1 MLYSKS
7 RFSIS
12 GVACLGC
19 FLIGL
24 VFVTGAGEY
33 WLALFDKYG
42 AMGLTLIALIE
53 IVATMYVYGHARFV
67 SDVQQMTGYTLGW
80 YWKIMWR
87 FVAPLM
93 LGGLLIISMINQF
106 KVMSKKKF
114 CQKIRETFITY
125 IAFQFDEIFKSA
137 KYHQQIIL

>member
-1 MLYSKS
+1 M
-7 RFSIS
+7 
-12 GVACLGC
+12 
-19 FLIGL
+19 
-24 VFVTGAGEY
+24 
-33 WLALFDKYG
+33 ALFDKYG

-53 IVATMYVYGHARFV
+53 IVATMYVYGHAKFV

-93 LGGLLIISMINQF
+93 LAGLLIISMINQF

-114 CQKIRETFITY
+114 
-125 IAFQFDEIFKSA
+125 A
-137 KYHQQIIL
+137 KKFVKPL